1 MYAND
6 DRHYDRVLWRS
17 RRGMLELDL
26 VLVDFARARYS
37 LLDCAD
43 QDAYRGLLEQDDW
56 TIWEWL
62 QRRATPRAPF
72 ARIVELIADFVGDGI
87 SHGRGSRCST
97 PGVALGAID
106 DGES

>member
-1 MYAND
+1 MYSAD
-6 DRHYDRVLWRS
+6 DRDYDRVLWRS

-43 QDAYRGLLEQDDW
+43 QAAYRALLQEDDW

-62 QRRATPRAPF
+62 QRRAAPPSPF
-72 ARIVELIADFVGDGI
+72 VRIVEVIADFVADGMAIGRHDGI
-87 SHGRGSRCST
+87 RMRGAASF
-97 PGVALGAID
+97 
-106 DGES
+106 

>member
-1 MYAND
+1 MGDMLDD
-6 DRHYDRVLWRS
+6 DRQYDRVLWRS

-43 QDAYRGLLEQDDW
+43 QDAYRRLLEEDDW

-62 QRRATPRAPF
+62 QRRALPTAPL
-72 ARIVELIADFVGDGI
+72 ARIVQLVADFVEDVVPADANRGVPQRYGDR
-87 SHGRGSRCST
+87 HR
-97 PGVALGAID
+97 
-106 DGES
+106 

>member
-1 MYAND
+1 MCPDD

-26 VLVDFARARYS
+26 LLVDFARVRYP

-43 QDAYRGLLEQDDW
+43 QEAYRALLEQDDW

-62 QRRATPRAPF
+62 QRRAAPSSSYV
-72 ARIVELIADFVGDGI
+72 RIVDVITDFVADGTA
-87 SHGRGSRCST
+87 HRREAGFHLRGAAS
-97 PGVALGAID
+97 L
-106 DGES
+106 ESL